1 MRHPNHITNPEAIS
15 LNSPRQKTF
24 PHHHHHRKSDR
35 EVLYQSNED
44 TPAVT
49 PTADIDGTIGNMAIV
64 MEDPV
69 ANIAPQDHDEVQM
82 QFDWT
87 RINLNKLL
95 WARIN
100 HFEQE
105 VEEVGTNC

>member
-1 MRHPNHITNPEAIS
+1 
-15 LNSPRQKTF
+15 
-24 PHHHHHRKSDR
+24 
-35 EVLYQSNED
+35 
-44 TPAVT
+44 
-49 PTADIDGTIGNMAIV
+49 MAIV

-69 ANIAPQDHDEVQM
+69 ANIAPQDHEVQM